1 MPNRQA
7 LAGLY
12 FLLASHV
19 EIALWLFGSHG
30 SVMAASLRG
39 MCRPGSK
46 LCQMEPFL
54 FSSPRHWCSPGLAA
68 DEFGSLPNGGD
79 FDLVGCAIICS
90 TGSHMLA
97 SC

>member
-7 LAGLY
+7 LAGHY

-39 MCRPGSK
+39 TCCPGSK
-46 LCQMEPFL
+46 LCQIEPFL
-54 FSSPRHWCSPGLAA
+54 FSSALVLARAGSDGAGKALGREDAAAPRLRSQP
-68 DEFGSLPNGGD
+68 SSQ
-79 FDLVGCAIICS
+79 II
-90 TGSHMLA
+90 
-97 SC
+97 